1 MKNKTHL
8 KITSFDSWKTTN
20 LRLSVFID
28 SAIDLSVHISWS
40 AVFGALPDTQNS
52 QPKVG
57 LIEAAG
63 EFNDGQLVLRT
74 SPGRADLVFQTNS
87 LIDLSNVQQIDFQI
101 LDNILDSFTCQAN
114 LLLQKLKSIPD
125 IQITR
130 LAFGA
135 ELLLPMP
142 DKQSSYVTL
151 NDLLHSVDVDQNSS
165 DFQYF
170 INRKRNSNIVTNVEI
185 NRLSQWSAL
194 VSRKITFSQNISSL
208 QQLSETFACR
218 LILDINTIPTD
229 QFYLSV
235 NNLDALYLELVKLG
249 EEIAE
254 YGDIP

>member
-1 MKNKTHL
+1 MTINPPL
-8 KITSFDSWKTTN
+8 KIKSFDSWKTLN

-28 SAIDLSVHISWS
+28 SAIDLSAYISWS
-40 AVFGALPDTQNS
+40 TVFGALPDAQNS
-52 QPKVG
+52 QPKIG

-63 EFNDGQLVLRT
+63 ELSDGQLVLRT
-74 SPGRADLVFQTNS
+74 LPGRADLVYQPKLLLDPLNA
-87 LIDLSNVQQIDFQI
+87 QQLDPQI
-101 LDNILDSFTCQAN
+101 LVNVSENFTSQAN

-142 DKQSSYVTL
+142 DKQSAYIAL

-194 VSRKITFSQNISSL
+194 VSRNITFSQNVSSP

-218 LILDINTIPTD
+218 LILDINTIPTER
-229 QFYLSV
+229 FYLPV
-235 NNLDALYLELVKLG
+235 DGLEALYAELVQLG